1 MVIWKHM
8 PRARR
13 SPSKASFIQSFTECY
28 SKPFNDPVVQA
39 FIAFDQQ
46 LRPSD
51 LDELA
56 EHMHGDSNIK
66 FLFSH
71 YAHFFKFQG
80 DAYEAETALEQWVC
94 LKVTIIKNK
103 TLCSMKFKGL

>member
-1 MVIWKHM
+1 M
-8 PRARR
+8 
-13 SPSKASFIQSFTECY
+13 FTECY

-51 LDELA
+51 SDELA
-56 EHMHGDSNIK
+56 EHMHGDSDIK
-66 FLFSH
+66 FLLSH
-71 YAHFFKFQG
+71 YVHFFRG
-80 DAYEAETALEQWVC
+80 DEAETALEQWVH

-103 TLCSMKFKGL
+103 TLCSMKFKDL